1 MQRVSIKIMVN
12 KNRALYIFKYL
23 WDHTDE
29 EYPATTADIIAYL
42 ASLGISI
49 TRKTVAEDAAELQN
63 SGFDVVCNRSRQNE
77 YFIGTRHLELA
88 ELKLLVDAVQAA
100 RFISPKKSRELI
112 EKVTGLTNPH
122 QRESLR
128 RSLFVDGKVKTGN
141 EAVYYAVDILH
152 TAIQQQKTVM
162 FKYIEYTPQK
172 KKRYKHGGR
181 VYVLSPYDMVWN
193 SDAYYVCGYSESH
206 GKVVTFRVDR
216 MRRPELSESVFCP
229 RSEGYDIGKYC
240 RRVFSMYDG
249 ADCTVELKCENSL
262 MDDIV
267 DRFGEQVQTG
277 RYDSSHFTARVQVS
291 VSPTFYAW
299 VFTYGGQIEILSPEP
314 VRQEYAQRLQ
324 AALKQAK

>member
-1 MQRVSIKIMVN
+1 M
-12 KNRALYIFKYL
+12 

-29 EYPATTADIIAYL
+29 EHPATTADIIAYL
-42 ASLGISI
+42 ASMGIST

-112 EKVTGLTNPH
+112 GKVTGLISPH
-122 QRESLR
+122 QGESLR

-141 EAVYYAVDILH
+141 EAVYCAVDILH

-216 MRRPELSESVFCP
+216 
-229 RSEGYDIGKYC
+229 
-240 RRVFSMYDG
+240 
-249 ADCTVELKCENSL
+249 
-262 MDDIV
+262 
-267 DRFGEQVQTG
+267 FGEQVQTG

-324 AALKQAK
+324 AALKQAE

>member
-29 EYPATTADIIAYL
+29 EHPATTADIIAYL
-42 ASLGISI
+42 ASLGIST

-112 EKVTGLTNPH
+112 GKVTGLISPH
-122 QRESLR
+122 QGESLR

-162 FKYIEYTPQK
+162 FKYIDTPHRRKSGTSTADVCMSSFLTIWSGTAMPTMCAATPRATQ
-172 KKRYKHGGR
+172 GGH
-181 VYVLSPYDMVWN
+181 LP
-193 SDAYYVCGYSESH
+193 G
-206 GKVVTFRVDR
+206 
-216 MRRPELSESVFCP
+216 RPHVP
-229 RSEGYDIGKYC
+229 PG
-240 RRVFSMYDG
+240 
-249 ADCTVELKCENSL
+249 TVRERLLPK
-262 MDDIV
+262 
-267 DRFGEQVQTG
+267 
-277 RYDSSHFTARVQVS
+277 A
-291 VSPTFYAW
+291 
-299 VFTYGGQIEILSPEP
+299 GGL
-314 VRQEYAQRLQ
+314 
-324 AALKQAK
+324 